1 MKKLFAFVLSTAMLF
16 SLLTG
21 CGGGGASSS
30 QPAPSSSAPQSE
42 ASGGSEAAPAS
53 SAPEESTP
61 ESAPAGGTIG
71 VCIYKFDDAFMTT
84 YRNALQKILEDK
96 GYTVTVVD
104 GNNDQAK
111 QNEQINTFITQG
123 VDALIINPVMTS
135 AAATII
141 DTVKTADIPT
151 VLINREPTADEMA
164 AYDKLVYVGC
174 DAAQSGTFQ
183 GELILETANKS
194 SYRCWYGSRTT
205 EPDTW

>member
-61 ESAPAGGTIG
+61 EAAPAGGTIG

-111 QNEQINTFITQG
+111 QNEQ
-123 VDALIINPVMTS
+123 P
-135 AAATII
+135 
-141 DTVKTADIPT
+141 
-151 VLINREPTADEMA
+151 
-164 AYDKLVYVGC
+164 
-174 DAAQSGTFQ
+174 
-183 GELILETANKS
+183 
-194 SYRCWYGSRTT
+194 
-205 EPDTW
+205 